1 MFYYRLVAPW
11 PEQIY
16 EVLEP
21 IYADFRRIKFRE
33 TSGQFTTVHIDEVVD
48 KLLRD
53 EHFCEVML
61 PRIPKRWV
69 LEEASKL
76 KKGRASALEQ
86 DLNDS

>member
-1 MFYYRLVAPW
+1 M
-11 PEQIY
+11 
-16 EVLEP
+16 LEP

-33 TSGQFTTVHIDEVVD
+33 TSGQFTTIHIDEVVD

-69 LEEASKL
+69 LEEANKL
-76 KKGRASALEQ
+76 KKGRASALE
-86 DLNDS
+86 